1 MLKNI
6 SRRELIKNFRKLGF
20 EGPYSGSKHEFMK
33 KGHLKIRIPS
43 PHKGNISAG
52 LVNEILKQARI
63 SKNIWNKL

>member
-20 EGPYSGSKHEFMK
+20 NGPYSGSKHEFMK
-33 KGHLKIRIPS
+33 RGYLKIRIPS
-43 PHKGNISAG
+43 PHKGDISAG
-52 LVNEILKQARI
+52 LVNEILKQAGI